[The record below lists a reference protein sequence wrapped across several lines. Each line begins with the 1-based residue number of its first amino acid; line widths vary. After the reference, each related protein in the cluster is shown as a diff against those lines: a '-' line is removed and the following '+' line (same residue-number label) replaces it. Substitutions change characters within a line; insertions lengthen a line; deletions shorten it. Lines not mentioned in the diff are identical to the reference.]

1 MATPELAAASQ
12 PAEVS
17 ALDSHHDRTFQV
29 RTYGCQMNVHDSERL
44 AGLLEEAGYRRAA
57 DGVDADVVVFNTCAV
72 RENADNKLY
81 GNISHLVPRK
91 QANPDMQIAVGGC
104 LAQKDRDDV
113 LERAPWVDV
122 VFGTHNIGSL
132 PTLLERARHNRV
144 AQVEIVES
152 LREFPSTLP
161 ASRESAYA
169 AWVSISVG
177 CNNTCTFCI
186 VPSLRGK
193 ETDRRPGDILAEV
206 QSLVDQGVSEIT
218 LLGQNVN
225 AYGVSFATD
234 ERLREDRT
242 ATDERLREDRTA
254 TDERLREDPTVWAD
268 PATDRGAFAKLLRA
282 CGRVEGLERVR
293 FTSPHPAEFTDDVI
307 DAMATTANVCPT
319 LHMPLQSGSDR
330 ILKAMRR
337 SYRAERYLGIIDR
350 VRSAIPHAAIT
361 TDLIVGFPGETEE
374 DFAATL
380 DVVERARFASAFTF
394 QYSKRPGTP
403 AADLPDQLPKAVV
416 QERYMRLIELQERIS
431 LEENVAQIGTV
442 VELLVATGEGRK
454 DVSTARMSGRARD
467 GRLVHFAPG
476 GRHVR
481 PGDVVTTIVTNAAP
495 HHLIADAEVIDHRRT
510 AAGDAHEAGRKVT
523 TGGRRSIGLGLP
535 GIGMSAAPAV
545 STGCGR

>member
-1 MATPELAAASQ
+1 VTSTVTREAPATA
-12 PAEVS
+12 
-17 ALDSHHDRTFQV
+17 DDRRDTRTYQV

-91 QANPDMQIAVGGC
+91 EANPEMQIAVGGC
-104 LAQKDRDDV
+104 LAQKDRDAV
-113 LERAPWVDV
+113 LKRAPWVDV

-132 PTLLERARHNRV
+132 PTLLERARHNKT
-144 AQVEIVES
+144 AQVEIFEA

-161 ASRESAYA
+161 AARESAYA

-186 VPSLRGK
+186 VPALRGK
-193 ETDRRPGDILAEV
+193 EVDRRPGDVLAEV
-206 QSLVDQGVSEIT
+206 QSLVDQGVLEVT

-225 AYGVSFATD
+225 AYGVSFAD
-234 ERLREDRT
+234 QDVPR
-242 ATDERLREDRTA
+242 
-254 TDERLREDPTVWAD
+254 
-268 PATDRGAFAKLLRA
+268 DRGAFAKLLRA
-282 CGRVEGLERVR
+282 CGRIEGLERVR

-307 DAMATTANVCPT
+307 EAMAETPNVCPT

-350 VRSAIPHAAIT
+350 VRAAIPNAAIT

-380 DVVERARFASAFTF
+380 EVVERARFATAFTF

-403 AADLPDQLPKAVV
+403 AAELSDQLPKAVV
-416 QERYMRLIELQERIS
+416 QERYMRLVELQERIS
-431 LEENVAQIGTV
+431 WEENIATV
-442 VELLVATGEGRK
+442 GSPVELLVATGEGRK
-454 DVSTARMSGRARD
+454 DASTARMSGRARD

-476 GRHVR
+476 DRDIR
-481 PGDVVTTIVTNAAP
+481 PGDVVTTTVTGAAP
-495 HHLIADAEVIDHRRT
+495 HHLVADAAISEHRRT
-510 AAGDAHEAGRKVT
+510 RAGDAHEAGRRLRTDVGLGMPGVGAPPAEPMT
-523 TGGRRSIGLGLP
+523 TGCAL
-535 GIGMSAAPAV
+535 
-545 STGCGR
+545 

>member
-1 MATPELAAASQ
+1 MATR
-12 PAEVS
+12 EVGVV
-17 ALDSHHDRTFQV
+17 DSSRERSTANDRTFQV

-91 QANPDMQIAVGGC
+91 EANPDMQIAVGGC
-104 LAQKDRDDV
+104 LAQKDRDAV
-113 LERAPWVDV
+113 LVRAPWVDV

-152 LREFPSTLP
+152 LQEFPSTLP

-186 VPSLRGK
+186 VPALRGK
-193 ETDRRPGDILAEV
+193 ETDRRPGDILAEA
-206 QSLVDQGVSEIT
+206 QSLVDQGVLEIT

-225 AYGVSFATD
+225 AYGISFA
-234 ERLREDRT
+234 
-242 ATDERLREDRTA
+242 
-254 TDERLREDPTVWAD
+254 DPEL
-268 PATDRGAFAKLLRA
+268 PRDRGAFAKLLRA
-282 CGRVEGLERVR
+282 CGRIDGLERVR

-307 DAMATTANVCPT
+307 DAMAATPNVCPT

-330 ILKAMRR
+330 ILKKMRR

-380 DVVERARFASAFTF
+380 EVVERARFASAFTF

-403 AADLPDQLPKAVV
+403 AAELPDQLPKSIV

-431 LEENVAQIGTV
+431 LEENVAQIGTD

-476 GRHVR
+476 ERDIR
-481 PGDVVTTIVTNAAP
+481 PGDVVTTTVTSAAP
-495 HHLIADAEVIDHRRT
+495 HHLIADAGLIDHRRT
-510 AAGDAHEAGRKVT
+510 AAGDAHEAGRQVK
-523 TGGRRSIGLGLP
+523 TGTAKSVGLGLP
-535 GIGMSAAPAV
+535 GIGMPQARPAA
-545 STGCGR
+545 TGCGL